1 MDLEAAHAVWLS
13 RRSFLRALGL
23 LSAAV
28 AWPSACR
35 PLRPSAPLAAAAGF
49 FTTVER
55 AALEALV
62 DRIIPPDAD
71 PGAKALGAASY
82 IERLLTAFDTDPP
95 FLFAGGPF
103 SDRNPYPDNADG
115 TASSSFPANAFATP
129 VPPSPLQALYWR
141 AEIFGEH
148 AAGLPPFLTA
158 QLGGATLRGLRDLY
172 REGLATV
179 DAVALSQKG
188 APFAQLSTGDQDAV
202 LAALDSPSVFPVDP
216 IRGKSFL
223 DVVISHTIEGCFSA
237 PEYGGNTGGAG
248 WRMLGIEG
256 DAQPFGYSIFSL
268 ATQDYVE
275 RADHPMSTPNPD
287 ELGTGGA
294 LVPKPLSADGDFIQQ
309 QISELTAVLEKFLPN
324 LACF

>member
-1 MDLEAAHAVWLS
+1 MDLEAAHAVWLN
-13 RRSFLRALGL
+13 RRSFLKALGL

-28 AWPSACR
+28 AWPGGCR
-35 PLRPSAPLAAAAGF
+35 RLRAPAPLAAATRF
-49 FTTVER
+49 FSDPER

-62 DRIIPPDAD
+62 DRIIPPDTD
-71 PGAKALGAASY
+71 PGAKTLGAASY
-82 IERLLTAFDTDPP
+82 IERLLTAFDSDPP

-115 TASSSFPANAFATP
+115 TPSAEFPPDAFATP

-141 AEIFGEH
+141 AQIFGEH

-158 QLGGATLRGLRDLY
+158 QLGAGTLRGLRDVY
-172 REGLATV
+172 RDGLATV
-179 DAVALSQKG
+179 DAVAQSQKG
-188 APFAQLSTGDQDAV
+188 LPFAQLSTSDQDAV
-202 LAALDSPSVFPVDP
+202 LAALDHPGVFPVDP

-223 DVVISHTIEGCFSA
+223 DLVISHTIEGCFAA
-237 PEYGGNTGGAG
+237 PEYGGNAGGAG

-256 DAQPFGYSIFSL
+256 DDQPLGYSIFSL
-268 ATQDYVE
+268 ATQGYVE

-287 ELGTGGA
+287 ELGAGGA
-294 LVPKPLSADGDFIQQ
+294 LAPKPLTPDGEFIQK
-309 QISELTAVLEKFLPN
+309 QISELTATLEKLLPN